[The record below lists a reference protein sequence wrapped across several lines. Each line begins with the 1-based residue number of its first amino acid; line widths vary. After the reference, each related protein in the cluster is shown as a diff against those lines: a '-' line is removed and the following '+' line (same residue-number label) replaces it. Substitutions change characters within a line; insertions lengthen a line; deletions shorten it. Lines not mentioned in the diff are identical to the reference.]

1 MVYKSHPDDVRIFEA
16 VFKTEAKRFP
26 MTPDEILKVVHQRA
40 AATLNTS
47 VVANPVIRERVD
59 YVCRCMSNR
68 AGVRLLMSCLL
79 GKLDKSHVDPR
90 KPYTE
95 IGGSDSFSG
104 RTYDE
109 RYLTKFINEHRL
121 PVNPTTAFLTPTL
134 RNIDHA
140 LTTDRELVGRPR
152 DLYKKT
158 LALLDDVALQR
169 IAADVLFVETVRVLL
184 LLRDEK
190 LARMASLLDAL
201 DRTEGALP
209 LSSEAIV
216 TLVNQHLACKNAS
229 RLPVLV
235 VAAAYEAAGMRL
247 SERILPLNSHNAA
260 DLQTGSLGDVEIC
273 LMDEDSIVT
282 AYEMKMKRV
291 TQDDI
296 DAAVTKIARA
306 PNRIQNYLFVTTDV
320 IDPIVVA
327 YAATFYEKT
336 DGTEIAILDCIGF
349 LRHFLHLFHRIRAD
363 YLNAYQAL
371 VLNEPDS
378 AVSQTLKEAFLALRQ
393 AAESGE

>member
-1 MVYKSHPDDVRIFEA
+1 
-16 VFKTEAKRFP
+16 
-26 MTPDEILKVVHQRA
+26 MTPEEILEKIQCL
-40 AATLNTS
+40 ATENLNAS
-47 VVANPVIRERVD
+47 VITESKIRERVD

-79 GKLDKSHVDPR
+79 GKLDKPHVDPR

-95 IGGSDSFSG
+95 IGGADSFSG

-134 RNIDHA
+134 RNIDHP

-158 LALLDDVALQR
+158 LELLEDVALQR
-169 IAADVLFVETVRVLL
+169 IKADVLFVETVRVLI

-190 LARMASLLDAL
+190 QARMASLLSAL
-201 DRTEGALP
+201 ERTEGALP
-209 LSSEAIV
+209 LASEAIV
-216 TLVNQHLACKNAS
+216 TLISQHLACKNAS

-235 VAAAYEAAGMRL
+235 VAAAYEVAGARL
-247 SERILPLNSHNAA
+247 SESMLPLNSHNAA

-273 LMDEDSIVT
+273 LIGDDSVVT

-291 TQDDI
+291 TQGDI
-296 DAAVTKIARA
+296 DVAVAKIVRY
-306 PNRIQNYLFVTTDV
+306 PNKIQNYLFITTDV
-320 IDPIVVA
+320 IDPIVA
-327 YAATFYEKT
+327 EYATTLYEKM
-336 DGTEIAILDCIGF
+336 DGTEIFILDCIGF
-349 LRHFLHLFHRIRAD
+349 LRHFLHLFHRIRTD
-363 YLNAYQAL
+363 YLNAYQTF

-378 AVSQTLKEAFLALRQ
+378 AISQTLKEAFLALRQ
-393 AAESGE
+393 AAESDE

>member
-1 MVYKSHPDDVRIFEA
+1 MRTQQQTLEQILQTIHGRA
-16 VFKTEAKRFP
+16 V
-26 MTPDEILKVVHQRA
+26 
-40 AATLNTS
+40 ATLTET
-47 VVANPVIRERVD
+47 VIRNVEMRERVD

-79 GKLDKSHVDPR
+79 GKLHNPGVDPR

-95 IGGSDSFSG
+95 IGGNDSFSG

-109 RYLTKFINEHRL
+109 RFLTKFINEHRL

-134 RNIDHA
+134 RNIDHP
-140 LTTDRELVGRPR
+140 LTTDRALVGRPR

-158 LALLDDVALQR
+158 LELLEDVAEQR

-190 LARMASLLDAL
+190 LARMASLLGAL
-201 DRTEGALP
+201 ERTEGALP

-216 TLVNQHLACKNAS
+216 TLINQHLACKNAS

-235 VAAAYEAAGMRL
+235 VVAAYESAGTRL
-247 SERILPLNSHNAA
+247 AESMLPLNSHNAA

-273 LMDEDSIVT
+273 LVGDDSVVT

-296 DAAVTKIARA
+296 DAAAAKIARA
-306 PNRIQNYLFVTTDV
+306 ANRIHNYLFVTTDA
-320 IDPIVVA
+320 IDPIVA
-327 YAATFYEKT
+327 EYAATFYEKT
-336 DGTEIAILDCIGF
+336 DGTEIAILDCLGF
-349 LRHFLHLFHRIRAD
+349 LRHFLHLFHRIRSD